1 MTYEEQLNLKSKVE
15 EITGQPITQNIQAPY
30 DEIIASLVS
39 IIGQQQKA
47 VGQPKK
53 KAKKEKGE

>member
-39 IIGQQQKA
+39 ITYQEILT
-47 VGQPKK
+47 
-53 KAKKEKGE
+53 